1 MQVQSLLH
9 PRSCNPGSPKPARPL
24 ALHCSMVFLRL
35 PGTGE
40 PRRCSL
46 IDSLRGQPS
55 LWVSPPT
62 PPQGA
67 PYRDGNHSAVCK
79 GRHHHLLEDVFLPGG
94 SSSCWLTCPVGA
106 DGPGFG
112 DVGPRFVAQHP
123 RDPHPPALIL
133 TRPSRFPGFR
143 SWTQPVG
150 WLAVCMCAS

>member
-55 LWVSPPT
+55 LWVSPPHPLRGLLT
-62 PPQGA
+62 A
-67 PYRDGNHSAVCK
+67 MVTTVRSAKAVITTFW
-79 GRHHHLLEDVFLPGG
+79 RMF
-94 SSSCWLTCPVGA
+94 SCQVGA
-106 DGPGFG
+106 AAVGSPAQLVPMGLALGMWGPGLWPSSH
-112 DVGPRFVAQHP
+112 VTPTPR
-123 RDPHPPALIL
+123 L
-133 TRPSRFPGFR
+133 
-143 SWTQPVG
+143 
-150 WLAVCMCAS
+150 